1 MKITWLASYPRSG
14 NTYLRTILFNC
25 FGIKTASIYPK
36 DLGGN
41 KILENFVGHIE
52 HNQNKTITF
61 QKGSIPIIKTHKLNQ
76 DDNRSIYIIRDGRA
90 ASVSLWN
97 FYGKKIPIKDIILG
111 NHRFGTWKDH
121 LISWNPSKRPN
132 TLLIKYE
139 DILCNFEYVLNSIE
153 TFLEIKV
160 LSKKLPSRDTV
171 ATFDGRWVRSKT
183 DWKKNISSEELKLFN
198 KINYPILEEFGYE

>member
-25 FGIKTASIYPK
+25 FGIKTASIYPN

-41 KILENFVGHIE
+41 KTLENFVGHIE

-76 DDNRSIYIIRDGRA
+76 DENRSIYIIRDGRA

-97 FYGKKIPIKDIILG
+97 FYGKKISIKDIILG

-121 LISWNPSKRPN
+121 LISWNPLKRPN

-171 ATFDGRWVRSKT
+171 ALFDGRWVRSKT
-183 DWKKNISSEELKLFN
+183 DWKEKISSEELNLFN
-198 KINYPILEEFGYE
+198 KINYPFLKEFGYE

>member
-61 QKGSIPIIKTHKLNQ
+61 QKDSIPIIKTHKLNQ

-97 FYGKKIPIKDIILG
+97 FYGKKFQSKILFLGII
-111 NHRFGTWKDH
+111 
-121 LISWNPSKRPN
+121 
-132 TLLIKYE
+132 
-139 DILCNFEYVLNSIE
+139 VL
-153 TFLEIKV
+153 V
-160 LSKKLPSRDTV
+160 H
-171 ATFDGRWVRSKT
+171 GR
-183 DWKKNISSEELKLFN
+183 I
-198 KINYPILEEFGYE
+198 I

>member
-25 FGIKTASIYPK
+25 FGIKTASIYSN

-61 QKGSIPIIKTHKLNQ
+61 EKGSIPIIKTHKLNQ
-76 DDNRSIYIIRDGRA
+76 DENRSIYIIRDGRA

-97 FYGKKIPIKDIILG
+97 FYGKKISIKDIILG

-121 LISWNPSKRPN
+121 LISWNPLKRPN

-171 ATFDGRWVRSKT
+171 ALFDGRWVRSKT
-183 DWKKNISSEELKLFN
+183 DWKEKISGEELNLFN
-198 KINYPILEEFGYE
+198 KINYPFLKEFGYE

>member
-52 HNQNKTITF
+52 HNENKTITF
-61 QKGSIPIIKTHKLNQ
+61 KKGSIPIIKTHKLNQ
-76 DDNRSIYIIRDGRA
+76 DENRTIYIIRDGRA
-90 ASVSLWN
+90 ASVSLWE

-111 NHRFGTWKDH
+111 NHAFGTWKDH
-121 LISWNPSKRPN
+121 LISWNPLKRPN

-160 LSKKLPSRDTV
+160 LSNKLPSRDNV
-171 ATFDGRWVRSKT
+171 AAFDGRWVRSKT
-183 DWKKNISSEELKLFN
+183 DWKEKISGEELSLFN
-198 KINYPILEEFGYE
+198 KINYSVLKEFGYE